1 MENYKN
7 IVEEFLKS
15 TTFELIELVKRG
27 ERSNI
32 LLEVFIDREENFGID
47 EIAEVNR
54 DLWKYLESN
63 NLEKGISKIIISTP
77 GADKPL
83 KFFWQFKKHIGREL
97 EIKTKTGETVSGK
110 LEEVAENGKEEFRIS
125 FKEKKEIKNLNFIF
139 GEISEA
145 KVKLSF
151 KK

>member
-7 IVEEFLKS
+7 IIEEFLKITS
-15 TTFELIELVKRG
+15 FELIELVKRG

-32 LLEVFIDREENFGID
+32 LLEVFIDKEENFGID

-63 NLEKGISKIIISTP
+63 NLEKGISKIIISSP
-77 GADKPL
+77 GTEKPM
-83 KFFWQFKKHIGREL
+83 KFFWQLKKHIGREL
-97 EIKTKTGETVSGK
+97 EIKTGAGEITTGR
-110 LEEVAENGKEEFRIS
+110 LEEITDFLKGEFRIS
-125 FKEKKEIKNLNFIF
+125 VKEKKEIKSLNFIF

>member
-7 IVEEFLKS
+7 IIEEFLK
-15 TTFELIELVKRG
+15 TTSFKLIELVKRG

-32 LLEVFIDREENFGID
+32 LLEVFIDKEDNFGID
-47 EIAEVNR
+47 EIAVVNR

-63 NLEKGISKIIISTP
+63 NLEKGISKIIISSP

-97 EIKTKTGETVSGK
+97 DIKTPSGESITGT
-110 LEEVAENGKEEFRIS
+110 LEELTDFVKGEFRIS
-125 FKEKKEIKNLNFIF
+125 VKEKKEIKKMNFIF